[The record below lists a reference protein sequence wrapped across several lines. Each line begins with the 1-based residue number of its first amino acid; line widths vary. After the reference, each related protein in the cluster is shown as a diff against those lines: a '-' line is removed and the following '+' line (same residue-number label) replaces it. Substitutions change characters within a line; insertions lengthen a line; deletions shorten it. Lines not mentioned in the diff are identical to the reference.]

1 MSEPVWTSFLTER
14 DREVL
19 RKKGEAPRVGFG
31 ARPALLVIDVN
42 YAFCGDQPEPL
53 LESIKR
59 WHYSCGEDAWKAVAA
74 IRTLVEKARAK
85 GIPVI
90 YTAGTRRPDNWDSG
104 SWVWKNTRN
113 HEGVTRKSN
122 VDGSQIV
129 AEIAPGPNDI
139 VIQKQKPSGF
149 ANSMMA
155 SCLAALHV
163 DSVIVTGGATSGC
176 VRATAVDAFN
186 YNYKV
191 IIPEECCF
199 DRAQANHAICL
210 FDIDR
215 RYGDVVQTSTVI
227 DHFDTFPDAT
237 FALPDSDPKKPGVLR

>member
-1 MSEPVWTSFLTER
+1 
-14 DREVL
+14 
-19 RKKGEAPRVGFG
+19 
-31 ARPALLVIDVN
+31 
-42 YAFCGDQPEPL
+42 
-53 LESIKR
+53 
-59 WHYSCGEDAWKAVAA
+59 
-74 IRTLVEKARAK
+74 
-85 GIPVI
+85 
-90 YTAGTRRPDNWDSG
+90 
-104 SWVWKNTRN
+104 
-113 HEGVTRKSN
+113 
-122 VDGSQIV
+122 SQIV

-210 FDIDR
+210 FDLDR
-215 RYGDVVQTSTVI
+215 RYADVVQTSAVI
-227 DHFDTFPDAT
+227 DHFDTCPDRVFEVPA
-237 FALPDSDPKKPGVLR
+237 SNPKKPIVVRP